1 MLSQAQR
8 TAILELSAK
17 GVSKREIAQV
27 LRLSRPTVRKVL
39 RENSTNVPEI
49 QRAEKAEPYREQIL
63 DLLISCKG
71 NLVRVHEELVAGG
84 AALSYPALTAFCR
97 RQGIGQT
104 PAVPAGQY
112 HFEPGVEMQ
121 HDTSPHEVEVGGRK
135 YKAQTASAVL
145 CYSRMLFFQIN
156 PTFQRFDCKVF
167 LTDALRYMGGAPERV
182 MIDNTHVVVLRGTG
196 REMIP
201 VPEMEAFGERFGFRF
216 VAHERGDANRSARV
230 ERPFSFIENNF
241 LAGRTFASWADLN
254 QQARQWCDRV
264 NSTYKKHIRGVPRE
278 LFAVERMHLKPLPA
292 WIPEVYRLH
301 QRTVDVEG
309 YVSVNSIRYSVPAAW
324 IGHRV
329 EVRETRDKIEIEMDA
344 RHIVTHARAVTPL
357 SQRITLAAHRP
368 PRGEGVKRSDPHPEE
383 KAIVEAAPETALYVA
398 ALKQKSRKVVALAL
412 RQLLRLLREYPR
424 EPFLAAVQEA
434 ARYGLYDLDRLE
446 RMILRRVARDYFLL
460 LDPDTDSHAEE
471 LEQLLKN
478 LKLRRMLGVY
488 DEQLRAAEKAQAS
501 YSEFVAGLLRAQWH
515 DRQESALEWRIRRAN
530 LPERWSLESFPWS
543 RQPGVNRKQM
553 RAFAELDFVA
563 QHENLV
569 LVGPTGV
576 GKTGLASGLLLK
588 ALENGHRCQ
597 FIRAQDLFDEMYA
610 SLADRSTRR
619 LLNRLA
625 RLDVLLI
632 DEFGYLNLKP
642 EQSNTFFKLM
652 EERYHRHSTI
662 ITTNLVYDVWHNF
675 LGNKPMGRRT
685 AEPRAALLPHR
696 DHQWPFA
703 TRSPR

>member
-17 GVSKREIAQV
+17 GVSKHEIAQV
-27 LRLSRPTVRKVL
+27 LRVSRLSVRKVL
-39 RENSTNVPEI
+39 RSNSTNVPEI
-49 QRAEKAEPYREQIL
+49 QRVEKAEPYREQIL
-63 DLLISCKG
+63 DLWTSCKG
-71 NLVRVHEELVAGG
+71 NLVRVHEELAASG
-84 AALSYPALTAFCR
+84 AALSYQALTGFCR

-104 PAVPAGQY
+104 PVVPAGQY

-121 HDTSPHEVEVGGRK
+121 HDTSPHTVEVGGRK

-167 LTDALRYMGGAPERV
+167 LTDALRYTGGVVERV

-201 VPEMEAFGERFGFRF
+201 VPEMEAFAERFGFRF
-216 VAHERGDANRSARV
+216 VAHAIGNANRSARV

-241 LAGRTFASWADLN
+241 LAGRTFATWGDLN
-254 QQARQWCDRV
+254 QQAHQWCDKV
-264 NSTYKKHIRGVPRE
+264 NSTYKKHIRAVPRE

-309 YVSVNSIRYSVPAAW
+309 YVSVNSIRYSVPVAW

-357 SQRITLAAHRP
+357 QQRVTLAAHRP

-383 KAIVEAAPETALYVA
+383 KAILEAAPETAPYVA

-424 EPFLAAVQEA
+424 EPFLAAVEEA

-460 LDPDTDSHAEE
+460 LDPDTDSH
-471 LEQLLKN
+471 
-478 LKLRRMLGVY
+478 
-488 DEQLRAAEKAQAS
+488 D
-501 YSEFVAGLLRAQWH
+501 
-515 DRQESALEWRIRRAN
+515 
-530 LPERWSLESFPWS
+530 
-543 RQPGVNRKQM
+543 
-553 RAFAELDFVA
+553 
-563 QHENLV
+563 
-569 LVGPTGV
+569 
-576 GKTGLASGLLLK
+576 
-588 ALENGHRCQ
+588 
-597 FIRAQDLFDEMYA
+597 
-610 SLADRSTRR
+610 
-619 LLNRLA
+619 
-625 RLDVLLI
+625 
-632 DEFGYLNLKP
+632 
-642 EQSNTFFKLM
+642 
-652 EERYHRHSTI
+652 
-662 ITTNLVYDVWHNF
+662 
-675 LGNKPMGRRT
+675 
-685 AEPRAALLPHR
+685 
-696 DHQWPFA
+696 
-703 TRSPR
+703 

>member
-17 GVSKREIAQV
+17 GVSKHEIAHV
-27 LRLSRPTVRKVL
+27 LRLSRLTVRKVL
-39 RENSTNVPEI
+39 GSNSTNVPEI

-63 DLLISCKG
+63 DLLTSCKG

-84 AALSYPALTAFCR
+84 AALSYPALTGFCR

-104 PAVPAGQY
+104 PLVPAGQY

-121 HDTSPHEVEVGGRK
+121 HDTSPHTVEVGGRK

-167 LTDALRYMGGAPERV
+167 LTDALRNTGGVVERV

-201 VPEMEAFGERFGFRF
+201 VPEMEAFAERFGFRF
-216 VAHERGDANRSARV
+216 VAHQIGDANRSARV

-241 LAGRTFASWADLN
+241 LVGRTFTSWEDLN
-254 QQARQWCDRV
+254 NQARQWCDKV
-264 NSTYKKHIRGVPRE
+264 NSTYKKHIRAVPRE

-309 YVSVNSIRYSVPAAW
+309 YVSVNSIRYSVPVAW

-329 EVRETRDKIEIEMDA
+329 EVRETRDKLEIEMDA

-357 SQRITLAAHRP
+357 SQRVTLAAHRP

-424 EPFLAAVQEA
+424 EPFLAAVREA

-460 LDPDTDSHAEE
+460 LEPDTDSH
-471 LEQLLKN
+471 
-478 LKLRRMLGVY
+478 
-488 DEQLRAAEKAQAS
+488 D
-501 YSEFVAGLLRAQWH
+501 
-515 DRQESALEWRIRRAN
+515 
-530 LPERWSLESFPWS
+530 
-543 RQPGVNRKQM
+543 
-553 RAFAELDFVA
+553 
-563 QHENLV
+563 
-569 LVGPTGV
+569 
-576 GKTGLASGLLLK
+576 
-588 ALENGHRCQ
+588 
-597 FIRAQDLFDEMYA
+597 
-610 SLADRSTRR
+610 
-619 LLNRLA
+619 
-625 RLDVLLI
+625 
-632 DEFGYLNLKP
+632 
-642 EQSNTFFKLM
+642 
-652 EERYHRHSTI
+652 
-662 ITTNLVYDVWHNF
+662 
-675 LGNKPMGRRT
+675 
-685 AEPRAALLPHR
+685 
-696 DHQWPFA
+696 
-703 TRSPR
+703 